1 MNKEDRLLR
10 KAIKGNKNAFGNLVE
25 LYQDKILYLAFDYL
39 GNYDDAKDVAQEV
52 FLKAYNKLD
61 LYEERSAFTT
71 WLYRIAVNTCLDFLR
86 KHKRLLENMEDNLK
100 IVENLEDE
108 TSDFFS
114 TDESI
119 ETAIKN
125 LSKKQQTAIILK
137 YFHDKSTSEISDIL
151 ECDVNTVRVHIYRAI
166 KKIKKLLNK

>member
-10 KAIKGNKNAFGNLVE
+10 KAIKGNKNAFGKLVE

-71 WLYRIAVNTCLDFLR
+71 WLYRIAVNTC
-86 KHKRLLENMEDNLK
+86 
-100 IVENLEDE
+100 
-108 TSDFFS
+108 
-114 TDESI
+114 
-119 ETAIKN
+119 
-125 LSKKQQTAIILK
+125 
-137 YFHDKSTSEISDIL
+137 
-151 ECDVNTVRVHIYRAI
+151 
-166 KKIKKLLNK
+166 